1 MLEVEGLDVRIGR
14 TPVVRAV
21 SFRAE
26 AGTCVALLGRNGA
39 GKTTLVRGLAGLLP
53 SAGRIALDGAPLGAL
68 NAAER
73 TRGIGYVAQGVTQVA
88 ARLTTF
94 DLMLLALNGD
104 RTGWRVSPAHFAR
117 VDAVLDLLG
126 LQDLGKRMPAEMSG
140 GQRQMVAL
148 GLALVR
154 EPRLLLLDEPT
165 SALDLANQLHLLEL
179 VRDFTRRKGIVTL
192 MVLHDL
198 NLATRFAGDVLVL
211 DRGRLAH
218 VGPTKDALTR
228 VRLAETYG
236 IDCAINVVEG
246 GHTAIYPLAPI
257 P

>member
-1 MLEVEGLDVRIGR
+1 MLEVEGLHVRIGR
-14 TPVVRAV
+14 TSVVRGV
-21 SFRAE
+21 SFRVG
-26 AGTCVALLGRNGA
+26 AGTCLALLGRNGA

-53 SAGRIALDGAPLGAL
+53 STGRIALDGAPLGGTAT
-68 NAAER
+68 ER
-73 TRGIGYVAQGVTQVA
+73 TRRIGYVAQGVAQVA

-126 LQDLGKRMPAEMSG
+126 LRDLGKRMPAEMSG

-179 VRDFTRRKGIVTL
+179 VRDFTRRHGIVTL

-218 VGPTKDALTR
+218 TGPTKDALTR